1 MSIQPV
7 FLMSD
12 IFPFSAILDFLRDI
26 LMQAWLCLA
35 VVLRPIVGDTIV
47 DAFPF
52 IMGGTLVTV
61 GSVAL
66 ALGMGLVLGVPMAV
80 LQVYGNALARRLV
93 GLYVWFF
100 RGVPILV
107 LLFLS
112 QGLFLSMGWI
122 LEPFLLSCL
131 VMGCISTAYQ
141 SQIFR
146 GAIESLPQGQLKA
159 ARALGMRDLTAITCI
174 ILPQALRLSIPG
186 WANEF
191 SILLKDSAV
200 CYLLGTMEIMARV
213 NAVAQRPDPRLLRR
227 HGGQHGQKHAAWG
240 TERMNEVVLQV
251 KGISKSLGGKSIL
264 DNCSLNMKRG
274 ELKVL
279 IGPSGAGK
287 STLLQ
292 CINCLIPPD
301 KGEIILEGEKL
312 DFSNKS
318 KLCAFRAQV
327 GMIFQDF
334 NLFDHLTAE
343 ENVAIA
349 LRKVRGMSAAAARER
364 AMDELARVGLAR
376 RALLYPAQLSGGQK
390 QRVAM
395 ARALA
400 MDPKV
405 ILLDEPT
412 SALDPELVGEVL
424 SVIRDLSK
432 GGMTMIM
439 ATHQMDFARALAHE
453 ILFMERGVI
462 IEQGAPETLLAEGSN
477 TRTRDFCAHLL
488 DMGA

>member
-1 MSIQPV
+1 
-7 FLMSD
+7 
-12 IFPFSAILDFLRDI
+12 
-26 LMQAWLCLA
+26 
-35 VVLRPIVGDTIV
+35 
-47 DAFPF
+47 
-52 IMGGTLVTV
+52 
-61 GSVAL
+61 
-66 ALGMGLVLGVPMAV
+66 
-80 LQVYGNALARRLV
+80 
-93 GLYVWFF
+93 
-100 RGVPILV
+100 
-107 LLFLS
+107 
-112 QGLFLSMGWI
+112 
-122 LEPFLLSCL
+122 
-131 VMGCISTAYQ
+131 
-141 SQIFR
+141 
-146 GAIESLPQGQLKA
+146 
-159 ARALGMRDLTAITCI
+159 
-174 ILPQALRLSIPG
+174 
-186 WANEF
+186 
-191 SILLKDSAV
+191 
-200 CYLLGTMEIMARV
+200 
-213 NAVAQRPDPRLLRR
+213 
-227 HGGQHGQKHAAWG
+227 
-240 TERMNEVVLQV
+240 MNEVVLQV

-412 SALDPELVGEVL
+412 SALDL
-424 SVIRDLSK
+424 
-432 GGMTMIM
+432 
-439 ATHQMDFARALAHE
+439 ARALAHE